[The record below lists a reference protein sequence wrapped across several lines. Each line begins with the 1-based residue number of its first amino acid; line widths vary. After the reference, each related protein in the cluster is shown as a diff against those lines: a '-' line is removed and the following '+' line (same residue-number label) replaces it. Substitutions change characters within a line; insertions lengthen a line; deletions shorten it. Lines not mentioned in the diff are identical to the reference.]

1 MRIICYIPMLEGQT
15 GEVQQWLAG
24 VRKSYGVIPVML
36 PAVAWNDDL
45 TPWPA
50 GPIFKK
56 GKSFAGEAE
65 AYLNRLAAEIIP
77 GLEKE
82 LEIVPEERWFIGVSL
97 AGLFGR
103 LLLVSGVHRLAA
115 PADCHGKA
123 SVSLAGRQGAA
134 KQESASEADRHPDRS
149 GPQHPPGERHPDN
162 LRMDRRQPLRP
173 RHPPPE
179 QSACRPGRQFPL
191 QRTHLSIND
200 LHNLTP
206 PSRRGI
212 NLHKQLIIKCVRCSG
227 KSPCL

>member
-1 MRIICYIPMLEGQT
+1 MLEGQT

-97 AGLFGR
+97 AGLFGVWSAARMR
-103 LLLVSGVHRLAA
+103 LFTRVAAISGSFWYPGFTDWL
-115 PADCHGKA
+115 P
-123 SVSLAGRQGAA
+123 RQTVTA